1 MRDLHLRHT
10 LTKLSRDAS
19 EVLTGLIEGGQE
31 IQYEIG
37 EAGEGFAFCHYQPLT
52 ARYVRDN
59 AAELRELPS
68 FVEAVET
75 MRRSDVAGPYLEEAG
90 ITPPTD
96 GSERATLAVTYFL
109 ARLWDGCASFE
120 LDDDRFTAAAAEI
133 EDCAE
138 PEAGE
143 VEAIV
148 PLVGFQMP
156 ATRLALNGAAIVRA
170 DAVDVPA
177 EAARGDRPSGAAWE
191 PTFLISARVSLD
203 PDGGLGGAGERV
215 ARTFERVV
223 TTLRLYKAGGVGLA
237 PHGWVRVSGDRWR
250 RITTGA
256 GRPRPGGYRL
266 MDSDTEP
273 LIDLSR
279 TVSVHQQRVKRL
291 RRALLRFE
299 AGLDRRGAI
308 DALNDH
314 LLAMRF
320 LLEGEGPAG
329 VGLPM
334 RVAALSGT
342 EDRAEAKEVV
352 ERAIALEREIWSGEP
367 AQTAGAPGPSETA
380 AHVEELLRSVL
391 RRGVSG
397 ELGNDFRVAADEALL
412 AEGLAFGEGSPEEMG
427 STTEWN
433 LNPEPAPEPMVTEP
447 PTLEEVIAQEEIEEI
462 AAVAEFA
469 EAQEVQEAEDFE
481 IADAERIIVSR
492 APDPIRVPDT
502 ATRAAIAEDEIAA
515 FSFVEDDGTVVEA
528 PEEEPAS
535 EPTGWLDEV
544 EGDATMNFPARSS
557 HLDDLAK
564 TPMDREEV
572 KARVEYLFP
581 RTETNWNVGSRS
593 PASRRR
599 LVRLAAPTRGRRPAP
614 SRRRGEAGAKAVRR
628 GRGSRRP
635 SRER

>member
-19 EVLTGLIEGGQE
+19 EVLTGLVEGGQE

-37 EAGEGFAFCHYQPLT
+37 EAGDGFAFCHYQPLT

-59 AAELRELPS
+59 AADLRELPS

-90 ITPPTD
+90 IAPPTD
-96 GSERATLAVTYFL
+96 GAERSTLAVTYFL

-120 LDDDRFTAAAAEI
+120 VDEERFASAVAEI

-138 PEAGE
+138 PEEGE

-156 ATRLALNGAAIVRA
+156 ATRLELNGASIVRA

-266 MDSDTEP
+266 TDSDTDA
-273 LIDLSR
+273 LTDLSR

-314 LLAMRF
+314 LLALRF

-334 RVAALSGT
+334 RVAALSGA
-342 EDRAEAKEVV
+342 EDRTAAKVTV
-352 ERAIALEREIWSGEP
+352 ERAISLEREIWSGEP
-367 AQTAGAPGPSETA
+367 AQTPGAPGPSEIA
-380 AHVEELLRSVL
+380 AHVEELLRGVL
-391 RRGVSG
+391 RRGVTG
-397 ELGNDFRVAADEALL
+397 ELGNDFRAAADEALL
-412 AEGLAFGEGSPEEMG
+412 AEGLAFGEGSSEDLG

-433 LNPEPAPEPMVTEP
+433 LDPEPAPEPVVTDP
-447 PTLEEVIAQEEIEEI
+447 PTLEQIITAEVIDEGP
-462 AAVAEFA
+462 
-469 EAQEVQEAEDFE
+469 EDFD
-481 IADAERIIVSR
+481 IADADRIVVSR
-492 APDPIRVPDT
+492 APNPISVPDT
-502 ATRAAIAEDEIAA
+502 ATRAEIARLEKEVA
-515 FSFVEDDGTVVEA
+515 AEEVAPFAFVEDDGTLVEA
-528 PEEEPAS
+528 PEEETRAA
-535 EPTGWLDEV
+535 EPVGWLDEV
-544 EGDATMNFPARSS
+544 GDGETMNFPARSK
-557 HLDDLAK
+557 HLDDLARP
-564 TPMDREEV
+564 PMDREEV

-581 RTETNWNVGSRS
+581 RTETNWNVGSRA
-593 PASRRR
+593 PRR
-599 LVRLAAPTRGRRPAP
+599 AAG
-614 SRRRGEAGAKAVRR
+614 
-628 GRGSRRP
+628 
-635 SRER
+635 

>member
-1 MRDLHLRHT
+1 MLC
-10 LTKLSRDAS
+10 RDAS
-19 EVLTGLIEGGQE
+19 EVLTGLVEGGQE

-37 EAGEGFAFCHYQPLT
+37 EPGDGFAFCHYRPLT

-59 AAELRELPS
+59 AASLRELPS
-68 FVEAVET
+68 FAEAVET
-75 MRRSDVAGPYLEEAG
+75 MRRADVAGPYLEEAG

-96 GSERATLAVTYFL
+96 ATERATLAVTYFL

-120 LDDDRFTAAAAEI
+120 TDDERFAAAVAEI

-138 PEAGE
+138 PEEGE

-156 ATRLALNGAAIVRA
+156 STRIELAGASIVRA

-177 EAARGDRPSGAAWE
+177 EAARGERPSGAAWE

-223 TTLRLYKAGGVGLA
+223 TTLRLFKAGGVGLA
-237 PHGWVRVSGDRWR
+237 PHGWVRVAGDRWR
-250 RITTGA
+250 RIATGA

-266 MDSDTEP
+266 TEGDADA
-273 LIDLSR
+273 LIALARVVD
-279 TVSVHQQRVKRL
+279 VHPGRIKRL

-314 LLAMRF
+314 LLALRF

-334 RVAALSGT
+334 RVAALAGSA
-342 EDRAEAKEVV
+342 DRAEARRTV

-367 AQTAGAPGPSETA
+367 ARTAAGPGPSEVA
-380 AHVEELLRSVL
+380 AAVEELLRAVL

-397 ELGNDFRVAADEALL
+397 ELGNDFRAAADEALL
-412 AEGLAFGEGSPEEMG
+412 AEGLAVGEGSAAERGGEA
-427 STTEWN
+427 EWN
-433 LNPEPAPEPMVTEP
+433 LEPGPEPATAEQAAAGDREP
-447 PTLEEVIAQEEIEEI
+447 
-462 AAVAEFA
+462 
-469 EAQEVQEAEDFE
+469 EDFD
-481 IADAERIIVSR
+481 IPDAERIRVSR
-492 APDPIRVPDT
+492 TAAEPATTADQATAADPAT
-502 ATRAAIAEDEIAA
+502 AADQPTPFA
-515 FSFVEDDGTVVEA
+515 FVEDDGTVVEA
-528 PEEEPAS
+528 PEEEEPMIDQQTVPA
-535 EPTGWLDEV
+535 EPAGWLDEV
-544 EGDATMNFPARSS
+544 DGGATMDFPARSK
-557 HLDDLAK
+557 HLEELAR
-564 TPMDREEV
+564 PPLDREEV

-581 RTETNWNVGSRS
+581 RTETDWNVGTRA
-593 PASRRR
+593 PRR
-599 LVRLAAPTRGRRPAP
+599 V
-614 SRRRGEAGAKAVRR
+614 AG
-628 GRGSRRP
+628 
-635 SRER
+635 